1 VSLRRSGRQSRRD
14 CDQQP
19 FNLTKADGPKMQDD
33 GVKRTSFNRAR
44 AFLLALR
51 FGYGAASQADRENW
65 TLNFLFLQARAKN
78 ARSSSE
84 ICQSK
89 EIRAIPT
96 NLAKRHRR
104 RRAPRSS
111 RQSRAALLM
120 FILPCGQIIICG
132 PNIHSSTN
140 RYTAAASRRL
150 ARRRE
155 AVLQSSQTRVA
166 FSPSCNS
173 AARCS
178 GPRAVYGQHGAFPL
192 PSANKR

>member
-1 VSLRRSGRQSRRD
+1 MLQSADFPAPRMCQKWRMNAINPP
-14 CDQQP
+14 CRTP
-19 FNLTKADGPKMQDD
+19 FSSMVP
-33 GVKRTSFNRAR
+33 RWYWRAR
-44 AFLLALR
+44 SCWRSVSAMAR
-51 FGYGAASQADRENW
+51 PNSSQADRENW
-65 TLNFLFLQARAKN
+65 TFNFLFLQARAKN

-140 RYTAAASRRL
+140 RYSTGIPTVVCQCQSISMLRL
-150 ARRRE
+150 GRWFKAQC
-155 AVLQSSQTRVA
+155 A
-166 FSPSCNS
+166 C
-173 AARCS
+173 
-178 GPRAVYGQHGAFPL
+178 PL
-192 PSANKR
+192 R